1 MHTLLLKNAWLDGA
15 CKNVLIEDC
24 RFKTIGAPDGTPA
37 DEVIDASGK
46 ALLPPFYNTHTHAA
60 MSLLRGYAD
69 DMPLQRW
76 LTDYIW
82 PFENKMTAADIR
94 EGSLLAAR
102 EMITTGTV
110 FFSDM
115 YFDID
120 ETIQVVQETGMR
132 AAIGVT
138 FVESHTKSQQYE
150 KLETLRHWVDPTGGL
165 ITLTVAPHAVYTVG
179 PDLLVRCAEVARE
192 LGMKLHIHLSET
204 RREVD
209 DCIREHSMTPVRY
222 LDKLG
227 VLGDNVI
234 AAHVVHVDE
243 EEAAI
248 LAARGVTISHCPC
261 SNMKLASGVFPYK
274 MLHKAGCRI
283 TLGTDGD
290 SSNNNLDM
298 REEMK
303 FAALQAKSSSG
314 DPETM
319 PADEALAMATRAGAE
334 AFGIDAGVIAEGKL
348 ADARMKSVILE
359 QLENCIQR
367 SNLVVT
373 AIEARVKKE
382 DSLAGKL
389 ELKGHKYH
397 TLSDVTDVVGARVI
411 TFYNDEV
418 DKIAAL
424 VDNLFDV
431 DWANS
436 VDKRKL
442 LGKDTFGYMSLHYIC
457 RIPKELYF
465 DPKYPQLNEYRFEV
479 QMRTALQHVWA
490 NMNHDTG
497 YKSGVEV
504 PPEYIRSLTRLAGI
518 LELADDEFS
527 RIRRNLTDYRRKVEV
542 LVRDGSFDEV
552 SLNGDT
558 MRSYLSLDPFRS
570 LNAKIAAI
578 NQAEIQQLSAMPY
591 LEPMLEMGLKT
602 LGDVENMRKTYSE
615 KAYQL
620 ALHQISGTDL
630 DIIAST
636 LGLQN
641 VCLVYA
647 AETAGEKGV
656 LRFLDCL
663 NGPSKYNAESAA
675 RICSQLARIHDM

>member
-1 MHTLLLKNAWLDGA
+1 
-15 CKNVLIEDC
+15 
-24 RFKTIGAPDGTPA
+24 
-37 DEVIDASGK
+37 
-46 ALLPPFYNTHTHAA
+46 

-150 KLETLRHWVDPTGGL
+150 KLETLHHWVDPTGGL

-179 PDLLVRCAEVARE
+179 PELLVRCAEVARE

-209 DCIREHSMTPVRY
+209 DCIREHGMTPVRY

-274 MLHKAGCRI
+274 MLRKAGCRI

-348 ADARMKSVILE
+348 ADALLIDL
-359 QLENCIQR
+359 QDIQMQPLH
-367 SNLVVT
+367 NLV
-373 AIEARVKKE
+373 
-382 DSLAGKL
+382 S
-389 ELKGHKYH
+389 
-397 TLSDVTDVVGARVI
+397 
-411 TFYNDEV
+411 N
-418 DKIAAL
+418 
-424 VDNLFDV
+424 
-431 DWANS
+431 W
-436 VDKRKL
+436 
-442 LGKDTFGYMSLHYIC
+442 
-457 RIPKELYF
+457 
-465 DPKYPQLNEYRFEV
+465 
-479 QMRTALQHVWA
+479 
-490 NMNHDTG
+490 
-497 YKSGVEV
+497 
-504 PPEYIRSLTRLAGI
+504 
-518 LELADDEFS
+518 
-527 RIRRNLTDYRRKVEV
+527 
-542 LVRDGSFDEV
+542 
-552 SLNGDT
+552 
-558 MRSYLSLDPFRS
+558 
-570 LNAKIAAI
+570 
-578 NQAEIQQLSAMPY
+578 
-591 LEPMLEMGLKT
+591 
-602 LGDVENMRKTYSE
+602 
-615 KAYQL
+615 
-620 ALHQISGTDL
+620 
-630 DIIAST
+630 
-636 LGLQN
+636 
-641 VCLVYA
+641 VYA
-647 AETAGEKGV
+647 ASSRCIDTVICNGKV
-656 LRFLDCL
+656 LMTQSR
-663 NGPSKYNAESAA
+663 
-675 RICSQLARIHDM
+675 